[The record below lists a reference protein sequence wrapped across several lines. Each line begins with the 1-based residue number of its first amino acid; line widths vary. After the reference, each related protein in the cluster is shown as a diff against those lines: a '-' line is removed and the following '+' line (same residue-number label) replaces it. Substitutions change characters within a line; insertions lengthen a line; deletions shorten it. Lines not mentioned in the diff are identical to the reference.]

1 MNDKATA
8 TEHLWEQLS
17 GKLRSFLLQRVS
29 DPEVAD
35 DLLQETF
42 LRVHTK
48 LDEMKDF
55 RRMTAWVYQVARNLV
70 VDHYRAEGR
79 NLVDTVLEEIA
90 PPLDDSTTGAPTNLN
105 VQVEGWLEPMIDRLP
120 DDYRVAVKQ
129 YELEGKPQRALAEDL
144 GLSLS
149 GAKSRVQRGRTKL
162 KGLFQACCS
171 FEQDRRGSIIDY
183 TPRANETGRGC
194 CQEESNS

>member
-1 MNDKATA
+1 MTNKLTP

-17 GKLRSFLLQRVS
+17 GKLRNFLLQRVS
-29 DPEVAD
+29 DPEVAE

-48 LDEMKDF
+48 LDGIVDD
-55 RRMTAWVYQVARNLV
+55 RRTTAWVYQVARNLV
-70 VDHYRAEGR
+70 VDHYRAADR
-79 NLVDTVLEEIA
+79 NLADTILEESV

-105 VQVEGWLEPMIDRLP
+105 MQVEGWLKPMIEQLP

-129 YELEGKPQRALAEDL
+129 YELEGKPQYALAQDL
-144 GLSLS
+144 GISLS
-149 GAKSRVQRGRTKL
+149 GAKSRVQRGRIKL

-171 FEQDRRGSIIDY
+171 FEQDRRGNIIGY
-183 TPRANETGRGC
+183 TPKTPVAGC
-194 CQEESNS
+194 CQQEL